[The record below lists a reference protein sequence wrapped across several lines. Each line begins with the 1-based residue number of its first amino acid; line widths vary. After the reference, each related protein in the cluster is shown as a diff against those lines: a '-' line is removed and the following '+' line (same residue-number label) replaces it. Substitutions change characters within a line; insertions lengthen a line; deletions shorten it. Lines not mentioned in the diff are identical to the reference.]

1 MSVVAC
7 LPPGQKSD
15 FNLIVTLS
23 PMGVYELKL
32 SDFGCHFGCH
42 FSELVL
48 RSLLNLRVDEMGL
61 TIDFN
66 LSYREEVEDRVMWS
80 CRKGDK

>member
-1 MSVVAC
+1 
-7 LPPGQKSD
+7 
-15 FNLIVTLS
+15 
-23 PMGVYELKL
+23 MGVYELKL
-32 SDFGCHFGCH
+32 SDFGCHFGCQI
-42 FSELVL
+42 SELVL

>member
-1 MSVVAC
+1 MVV
-7 LPPGQKSD
+7 LIPPGQKSD

-32 SDFGCHFGCH
+32 SDFGCHFGCQ

-48 RSLLNLRVDEMGL
+48 RSLLNLRVDKMGL

-66 LSYREEVEDRVMWS
+66 LSYREEVEDMVMWS

>member
-1 MSVVAC
+1 
-7 LPPGQKSD
+7 
-15 FNLIVTLS
+15 
-23 PMGVYELKL
+23 MGVYELKL